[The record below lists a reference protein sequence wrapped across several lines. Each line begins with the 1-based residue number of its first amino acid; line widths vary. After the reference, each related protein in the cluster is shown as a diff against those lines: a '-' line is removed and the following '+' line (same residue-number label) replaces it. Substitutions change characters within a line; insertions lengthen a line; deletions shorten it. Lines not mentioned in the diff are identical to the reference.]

1 MCGRF
6 SIGTSQEMLE
16 DYFDAKFEETF
27 KPNYNAAP
35 SQSLP
40 VILNKDPLHIILAP
54 WGIKPVWL
62 EHSNI
67 KRKDGLINIRA
78 ETLKEKATFKK
89 DLKERRC
96 LVISDGYYEWKKTDK
111 GKIPYRFILKKQMP
125 FAFAGLWEQN
135 EGEERFAV
143 ITTTPNKMAVKVH
156 HRMPVILNMKEKDA
170 WLDADLDPIK
180 ALKMLD
186 PYPEKEMEYFEVSKT
201 LNSARFNDIR
211 LTQKISNSQ
220 NIIDKSK
227 NF

>member
-1 MCGRF
+1 MV
-6 SIGTSQEMLE
+6 GTFEYKTKRRAHKYPSR
-16 DYFDAKFEETF
+16 DAKRKGNFQEGF
-27 KPNYNAAP
+27 K
-35 SQSLP
+35 
-40 VILNKDPLHIILAP
+40 
-54 WGIKPVWL
+54 G
-62 EHSNI
+62 E
-67 KRKDGLINIRA
+67 
-78 ETLKEKATFKK
+78 
-89 DLKERRC
+89 
-96 LVISDGYYEWKKTDK
+96 
-111 GKIPYRFILKKQMP
+111 QMP
-125 FAFAGLWEQN
+125 CAFAGLWQQN